1 MAERCGQ
8 CPTLRAEVAR
18 LSGQVTRLEHLVAF
32 LRRTLAELIGG
43 VAATA
48 RYIDAEIEQPTAP
61 PRSLLPGLHT
71 RLELLLQRVEG
82 K

>member
-1 MAERCGQ
+1 MAETCGRCPALQ
-8 CPTLRAEVAR
+8 AEVSR
-18 LSGQVTRLEHLVAF
+18 LTSYVARLEHLVAF

-48 RYIDAEIEQPTAP
+48 RFIDAEMTEPTIPA
-61 PRSLLPGLHT
+61 RKLLPALHT
-71 RLELLLQRVEG
+71 RLDLLIQRVEG